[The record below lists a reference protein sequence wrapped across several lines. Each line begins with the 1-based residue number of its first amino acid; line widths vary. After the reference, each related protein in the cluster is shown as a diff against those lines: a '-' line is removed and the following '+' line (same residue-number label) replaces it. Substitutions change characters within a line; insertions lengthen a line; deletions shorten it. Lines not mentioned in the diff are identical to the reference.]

1 MKIIVKSAK
10 MKYFSKEEVKIFNFS
25 PTIRRIKNI
34 ETQVGFL
41 DTDNKALVNEL
52 KTNELFLFVEG
63 EEEVESEVKVEVES
77 EVKVE
82 GEEEVKV
89 EETKKPLA
97 TKNKPIKK

>member
-1 MKIIVKSAK
+1 MKIFVKSAK
-10 MKYFSKEEVKIFNFS
+10 LKYFSKEEGKFFNFS

-63 EEEVESEVKVEVES
+63 EEEVKSKI
-77 EVKVE
+77 
-82 GEEEVKV
+82 KV
-89 EETKKPLA
+89 EETEKPLA
-97 TKNKPIKK
+97 TKKKTVKK

>member
-10 MKYFSKEEVKIFNFS
+10 MKYFSKEEGKFFNFS

-41 DTDNKALVNEL
+41 ETDSKSLVNEL

-63 EEEVESEVKVEVES
+63 EEEIKAEVEVA
-77 EVKVE
+77 
-82 GEEEVKV
+82 
-89 EETKKPLA
+89 ETEKPLA
-97 TKNKPIKK
+97 PKKKNIKK

>member
-1 MKIIVKSAK
+1 MKIFVKSAK
-10 MKYFSKEEVKIFNFS
+10 LKYFSKEEGKFFNFS

-63 EEEVESEVKVEVES
+63 EEEVESEVKVEKTE
-77 EVKVE
+77 
-82 GEEEVKV
+82 
-89 EETKKPLA
+89 KPLA
-97 TKNKPIKK
+97 TKKKTVKK

>member
-1 MKIIVKSAK
+1 MKIFVKSAK
-10 MKYFSKEEVKIFNFS
+10 LKYFSKEEGKFFNFS

-63 EEEVESEVKVEVES
+63 EEEVKLEVKVEE
-77 EVKVE
+77 EVKL
-82 GEEEVKV
+82 EVKV
-89 EETKKPLA
+89 EETEKPLA
-97 TKNKPIKK
+97 TKKKTVKK

>member
-10 MKYFSKEEVKIFNFS
+10 MKYFSKEEGKFFNFS

-41 DTDNKALVNEL
+41 ETDSKSLVNEL

-63 EEEVESEVKVEVES
+63 EEEIKAEVEVA
-77 EVKVE
+77 
-82 GEEEVKV
+82 
-89 EETKKPLA
+89 ETEKPLA
-97 TKNKPIKK
+97 TKKKTVKK

>member
-1 MKIIVKSAK
+1 MKIFVKSAK
-10 MKYFSKEEVKIFNFS
+10 LKYFSKEEGEFFNFS

-63 EEEVESEVKVEVES
+63 EEEVKSEI
-77 EVKVE
+77 
-82 GEEEVKV
+82 KV
-89 EETKKPLA
+89 EETEKPLA
-97 TKNKPIKK
+97 TKKKTVKK

>member
-1 MKIIVKSAK
+1 MKIFVKSAK
-10 MKYFSKEEVKIFNFS
+10 LKYFSKEEGKFFNFS

-63 EEEVESEVKVEVES
+63 EEEVKAEI
-77 EVKVE
+77 
-82 GEEEVKV
+82 KV
-89 EETKKPLA
+89 EETEKPLA
-97 TKNKPIKK
+97 AKNKPIKK

>member
-10 MKYFSKEEVKIFNFS
+10 LKYFSKGEGKFFNFS

-63 EEEVESEVKVEVES
+63 EDIKA
-77 EVKVE
+77 
-82 GEEEVKV
+82 EVKV
-89 EETKKPLA
+89 EETEKPLA
-97 TKNKPIKK
+97 TKKKTVKK